1 MKRAQLIAGGAAL
14 IAHATMLRTPAAA
27 SAELA
32 APSAA
37 LAALEHRSG
46 GRLGVAVL
54 DTATGWRFGH
64 REHERFAF
72 CSTFKVFAAG
82 ALLQRVDRGQDTLDR
97 KVLLHA
103 MPGKYAP
110 VMGAMGGQRATL
122 RAVCAAAIEQSD
134 NVAANALI
142 AVLGG
147 PAAVTAAWR
156 AGGDPVMRLDRIET
170 ALNTALP
177 GDPRDTVTPAAAL
190 AHLRRLTAGGALTP
204 RSRAQLIA
212 WMRACK
218 TGDARL
224 RAGLSAAWIVGDKTG
239 TGDNGA
245 TNDVAVIWRPGRPQ
259 PLVVTAYYVDGA
271 GPGDRREAV
280 LAQVGRI
287 VAEAMPG

>member
-1 MKRAQLIAGGAAL
+1 MRRAQFLAGTAAL
-14 IAHATMLRTPAAA
+14 AAHATL
-27 SAELA
+27 LQ
-32 APSAA
+32 SAA
-37 LAALEHRSG
+37 LADLERRSG

-54 DTATGWRFGH
+54 DTATGLRFGH

-82 ALLQRVDRGQDTLDR
+82 ALLERVDRGADHLDR
-97 KVLLHA
+97 KVMLHA
-103 MPGKYAP
+103 LPGEYAP

-122 RAVCAAAIEQSD
+122 RAICAAAIEQSD

-142 AVLGG
+142 AALGG
-147 PAAVTAAWR
+147 PAGVTAAWR
-156 AGGDPVMRLDRIET
+156 AAGDRVMRLDRIEP

-177 GDPRDTVTPAAAL
+177 GDPRDTVSPAAAL
-190 AHLRRLTAGGALTP
+190 DHLQRLTAGDALSP

-224 RAGLSAAWIVGDKTG
+224 RAGLPKTWIVGDKTG
-239 TGDNGA
+239 TGFNGP
-245 TNDVAVIWRPGRPQ
+245 TNDVAVVWRPRRLQ
-259 PLVVTAYYVDGA
+259 PIFVTAYYVDER

-280 LAQVGRI
+280 LAQVGRV
-287 VAEAMPG
+287 VAEAVSR